1 MLLMVLAMADA
12 PEDKKKLER
21 LFLLYE
27 KMMYRIAYN
36 ILHHHQ
42 DAEDALMTAWEKIA
56 SNLKKISEIDCPQ
69 TKSFIVI
76 IVERTAIDL
85 YRKNQ
90 RKRDTESL
98 VDIYEESPVFLTRD
112 KSFEDAELY
121 EVFRQLPKQYG
132 EVLTYHYMNSLS
144 MKEIASILNI
154 SEEAVK
160 KRIQRGRSIVAKEL
174 GINE

>member
-1 MLLMVLAMADA
+1 M
-12 PEDKKKLER
+12 
-21 LFLLYE
+21 
-27 KMMYRIAYN
+27 
-36 ILHHHQ
+36 
-42 DAEDALMTAWEKIA
+42 
-56 SNLKKISEIDCPQ
+56 
-69 TKSFIVI
+69 
-76 IVERTAIDL
+76 
-85 YRKNQ
+85 
-90 RKRDTESL
+90 
-98 VDIYEESPVFLTRD
+98 DIYEESPVFLTRD